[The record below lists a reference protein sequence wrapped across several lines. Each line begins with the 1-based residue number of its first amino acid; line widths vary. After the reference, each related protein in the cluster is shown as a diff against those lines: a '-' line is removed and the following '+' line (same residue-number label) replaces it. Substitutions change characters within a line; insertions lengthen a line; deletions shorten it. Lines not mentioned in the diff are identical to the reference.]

1 MAENLD
7 TNHSKAGY
15 THKPYPQNGRT
26 KEAFPYRDDIF
37 AGRTELRVS
46 EHALHEAHK
55 EGLRGKDII
64 YAILTG
70 EVVERYPNRRR
81 VLISGEYRG
90 TDLHVHVVCDY
101 RDLTEVVAVTVY
113 IPSRTNWAS
122 PNQRRH

>member
-1 MAENLD
+1 MADHLK
-7 TNHSKAGY
+7 TNRAAASRARAPSPNNDEEKGY
-15 THKPYPQNGRT
+15 
-26 KEAFPYRDDIF
+26 PYRNDIF

-70 EVVERYPNRRR
+70 EVVERYPDRRR

-90 TDLHVHVVCDY
+90 TNMHVHVVCDY

-113 IPSRTNWAS
+113 IPSRTKWAS
-122 PNQRRH
+122 PNQRRHH